1 MTDEYIYGGWWGGD
15 LSRSYLLRFRV
26 TKRTAKRIYYQ
37 RPGERIDQHGNP
49 YDEAQ
54 FGIKDSDLP
63 RKEASIGS
71 IDRWEFTVRG
81 RVINISRGGGER
93 RMYANL
99 ADLIARGKPRRWEDS
114 AEEWVSR
121 VRARQGIAGRPR
133 HGRDKDE
140 DGVGSRGAEGGD
152 GGRPSRQRRQRGRLH
167 QGTGEL
173 CRGPPRASK
182 KETTGPVGPP
192 SVPGRHVRGRIIECD
207 DF

>member
-71 IDRWEFTVRG
+71 IDRWEFRCAGASSTSAV
-81 RVINISRGGGER
+81 
-93 RMYANL
+93 A
-99 ADLIARGKPRRWEDS
+99 AARGACTPIW
-114 AEEWVSR
+114 
-121 VRARQGIAGRPR
+121 P
-133 HGRDKDE
+133 
-140 DGVGSRGAEGGD
+140 
-152 GGRPSRQRRQRGRLH
+152 
-167 QGTGEL
+167 T
-173 CRGPPRASK
+173 
-182 KETTGPVGPP
+182 
-192 SVPGRHVRGRIIECD
+192 
-207 DF
+207 